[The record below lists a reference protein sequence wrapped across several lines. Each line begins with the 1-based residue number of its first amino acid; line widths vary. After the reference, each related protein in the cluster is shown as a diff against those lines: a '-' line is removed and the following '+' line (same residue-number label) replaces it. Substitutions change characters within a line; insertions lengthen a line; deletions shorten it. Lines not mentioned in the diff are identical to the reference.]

1 MPSGFLLLR
10 RLALALASCLGSLC
24 FLGFLSL
31 GSIPLVA
38 FGLPFAIAF
47 AAGSLQGQFF
57 GQGPA
62 TDCGVDYRAPRKNIG
77 SRIPQK

>member
-47 AAGSLQGQFF
+47 AATITIAIAVAIAVANTVAIAATVALGIAF
-57 GQGPA
+57 GLH
-62 TDCGVDYRAPRKNIG
+62 
-77 SRIPQK
+77 